1 MKIFNRVKSSSLSKL
16 GTYSLFKIAAYLIS
30 IISMP
35 VMTREFTV
43 TDYGTISL
51 MESTITLVV
60 SFCLVGLPQAYIRY
74 YEIEKKEGRIK
85 IYDSSTNFLILL
97 ILCITFVISFLII
110 RGSYGNW
117 LALIIAVIIALT
129 VSNQQL
135 LSFIR
140 ARGKLYLHAVLT
152 GSNEIGTFLV
162 PLMGVLF
169 IAPNINTYFLCKL
182 LVCIVYFFTIIGMI
196 KPSIKRENIE
206 LKVLKELLM
215 YGMPLLLLSVGSTI
229 YSNGDRVVI
238 NLLYGEEMVA
248 YYSVPAKLSHALQQ
262 ILIYPISMVI
272 FPQYI
277 SLWEKSG
284 EEKTKEY
291 LNKGL
296 NLYIFIICPIIMG
309 AIIIRKDL
317 ILFLSD
323 ARYLQADYLV
333 PILVISLLVYGIYYF
348 IASGFFLQNKTL
360 MLGLVM
366 GGTALI
372 NIVLNFLLGY
382 IWGLLGIG
390 IATAISYLLFLF
402 ICSKISNKIIN
413 LTFPVKNTVVFLFK
427 ALIMFLVLKM
437 INIQMESSIMNIIF
451 NIILGGG
458 IYFIFNIRYIKTF
471 IKGEVRW

>member
-1 MKIFNRVKSSSLSKL
+1 MKIFNRIKSSSLSKL

-35 VMTREFTV
+35 VMTREFSV

-85 IYDSSTNFLILL
+85 IYDSSTNFLVLL

-110 RGSYGNW
+110 RESYGDW

-182 LVCIVYFFTIIGMI
+182 LVCIVYFFIIIGII
-196 KPSIKRENIE
+196 KPSITRENIE

-284 EEKTKEY
+284 EKKTKEY

-296 NLYIFIICPIIMG
+296 KLYIFIICPIIMG

-348 IASGFFLQNKTL
+348 IASGFFLKNKTL

-390 IATAISYLLFLF
+390 IATAIAYLLFLF

-427 ALIMFLVLKM
+427 ALIMFLVLKI
-437 INIQMESSIMNIIF
+437 INIQMGSSIMNIIF
-451 NIILGGG
+451 NVILGGG
-458 IYFIFNIRYIKTF
+458 IYFILNIRYIKTL
-471 IKGEVRW
+471 IKGEVR

>member
-1 MKIFNRVKSSSLSKL
+1 MKMFNRIKNSSLSKL
-16 GTYSLFKIAAYLIS
+16 GIYSFFKIAAYLIS

-35 VMTREFTV
+35 VLTRQFSVAE
-43 TDYGTISL
+43 YGTISL
-51 MESTITLVV
+51 IESTITLIA

-74 YEIEKKEGRIK
+74 YEIENKEGRTK

-97 ILCITFVISFLII
+97 ILCITFIISFII
-110 RGSYGNW
+110 IHGNYGNR
-117 LALIIAVIIALT
+117 LAFIIAVIIALT

-135 LSFIR
+135 LAFLR

-152 GSNEIGTFLV
+152 GSNEIGTFLM
-162 PLMGVLF
+162 PLIGVLL
-169 IAPNINTYFLCKL
+169 ISSDINTYFGCKL
-182 LVCIVYFFTIIGMI
+182 LVCVVYFFTIVGII
-196 KPSIKRENIE
+196 KPTIKRENIE
-206 LKVLKELLM
+206 LKVLKELLI

-238 NLLYGEEMVA
+238 NLLYGEELVA

-284 EEKTKEY
+284 EEKTREY

-309 AIIIRKDL
+309 SIIIRKDL

-323 ARYLQADYLV
+323 ERYLRADYLI
-333 PILVISLLVYGIYYF
+333 PILVISLLIYGIYYF

-360 MLGLVM
+360 LLGLVM

-382 IWGLLGIG
+382 IWGILGIG
-390 IATAISYLLFLF
+390 LATAIAYILFLC
-402 ICSKISNKIIN
+402 ICSRISNKIIN
-413 LTFPVKNTVVFLFK
+413 LSFPFKNTVIFLAK
-427 ALIMFLVLKM
+427 ALIMFIVLKI
-437 INIQMESSIMNIIF
+437 INIQLATPFWNIIF
-451 NIILGGG
+451 NAAIGCG
-458 IYFIFNIRYIKTF
+458 IYLLMNIRYIK
-471 IKGEVRW
+471 ILIRG

>member
-117 LALIIAVIIALT
+117 LALIIPVIIALT

-229 YSNGDRVVI
+229 YSNADRVVI